1 MSPKPLILVVDD
13 DAPIVMLMRT
23 VLREFGFEPR
33 TATSGKAAIAIART
47 ERPDLVLL
55 DKNMPG
61 MSGSEVIRALRS
73 EAGLEQ
79 VPILVLTGDP
89 LGPDE
94 IAELG
99 ANGTVQKPFDL
110 EELVAKI
117 RVHLAGGWQPAAG
130 GP

>member
-1 MSPKPLILVVDD
+1 MMPPKPLILVVDD
-13 DAPIVMLMRT
+13 DAPIVMLMRSI
-23 VLREFGFEPR
+23 LREFGFEPR
-33 TATSGKAAIAIART
+33 TATNGEAAIDAARA

-110 EELVAKI
+110 QELVAKI
-117 RVHLAGGWQPAAG
+117 REQVG

>member
-1 MSPKPLILVVDD
+1 MPPKPLILVVDD
-13 DAPIVMLMRT
+13 DAPIVMLMRSI
-23 VLREFGFEPR
+23 LREFGFEPR
-33 TATSGKAAIAIART
+33 TATSGEAAIDAARA
-47 ERPDLVLL
+47 ERPDMVLL

-73 EAGLEQ
+73 EPGLEQ

-94 IAELG
+94 IAALG

-117 RVHLAGGWQPAAG
+117 REYVDGGRPPSAM
-130 GP
+130 P

>member
-1 MSPKPLILVVDD
+1 MSSKPLILVVDD
-13 DAPIVMLMRT
+13 DAPIVLLMRSI
-23 VLREFGFEPR
+23 LREFGFEPR
-33 TATSGKAAIAIART
+33 TATSGEAAIEAARA

-73 EAGLEQ
+73 ERGLEQ

-110 EELVAKI
+110 QQLVAKI
-117 RVHLAGGWQPAAG
+117 QEQLAGGPRPAAG
-130 GP
+130 GS